1 MAELLFHQ
9 DDRTLLTLRLDR
21 TEICVG
27 RHPTNDVVIPDA
39 SVPDVAA
46 ILTDRGA
53 NRYRLRNLADRGLL
67 INGAVPRSD
76 EQDLVAGDRLTLG
89 AYTLQF
95 RLRDDKPSARPTGN
109 TRALGARNGSGHAA
123 RLRFGDQE
131 FLLATDRPFNAGVG
145 EDNDL
150 VLSDPF
156 VSTYHFRIARK
167 DDRWFLTDLDST
179 NGTQVNGLRVQ
190 EAELPSPAT
199 IRVGQATLE
208 FRVEAPSD
216 ESDAP
221 HPGEAHGMVGDSPG
235 LRRVFALVERLAE
248 AQEPVLIFGD
258 SGSGKELVARA
269 LHDTSSRNRGPF
281 LALNCGALTHTL
293 IESEL
298 FGHVKGTFT
307 GATSDKPG
315 AFEAASNGTL
325 FLDEIGELPFDLQPK
340 LLRVLESSAVRRVGG
355 TEEVPVKTRIVAA
368 THRNLEAL
376 VEQGAFREDLFHRL
390 FVLPIRIPPLS
401 ERPEDIL
408 PLARHFIRS
417 LAPEAVEL
425 EPSAERALETYA
437 WPGNVRELRN
447 VIVRALLMGDGR
459 AIGLEDLQFSKDAFS
474 SPKHARRSVR
484 DHDEEERRRILEVLE
499 RTRGNRSEAARLLGV
514 SKSTFHDRVKRY
526 GIAPRY
532 GHRSGR

>member
-1 MAELLFHQ
+1 MVSSS
-9 DDRTLLTLRLDR
+9 
-21 TEICVG
+21 TE
-27 RHPTNDVVIPDA
+27 PPPENDERD
-39 SVPDVAA
+39 
-46 ILTDRGA
+46 
-53 NRYRLRNLADRGLL
+53 LA
-67 INGAVPRSD
+67 
-76 EQDLVAGDRLTLG
+76 AGDRLTLG
-89 AYTLQF
+89 AYTLEF
-95 RLRDDKPSARPTGN
+95 RLRNDAPSPRPAGN
-109 TRALGARNGSGHAA
+109 TRVLGESTESSETA
-123 RLRFGDQE
+123 RLRFDDRE
-131 FLLATDRPFNAGVG
+131 FLLTPDRPFNGGVG

-156 VSTYHFRIARK
+156 VSTYHFRVTRR

-179 NGTQVNGLRVQ
+179 NGTQVNGLRVR
-190 EAELPSPAT
+190 EAELPNPAT
-199 IRVGQATLE
+199 IKVGQGVLE
-208 FRVEAPSD
+208 FRIDPASEEAG
-216 ESDAP
+216 EP
-221 HPGEAHGMVGDSPG
+221 HPGKAHGMVGNSLG
-235 LRRVFALVERLAE
+235 LRRVFTLVERLAD
-248 AQEPVLIFGD
+248 AREPVLIFGD

-269 LHDTSSRNRGPF
+269 LHDSSSRKRGPF

-315 AFEAASNGTL
+315 AFEAASRGTL
-325 FLDEIGELPFDLQPK
+325 FLDEIGELPLDLQPK
-340 LLRVLESSAVRRVGG
+340 LLRVLESSTVRRVGG
-355 TEEVPVKTRIVAA
+355 TEEVPVQTRIVAA

-376 VEQGAFREDLFHRL
+376 VEQGLFREDLFHRL
-390 FVLPIRIPPLS
+390 FVLTVRIPPLS

-417 LAPEAVEL
+417 HAPRTVEL

-459 AIGLEDLQFSKDAFS
+459 AIGIADLQFSRDAFS
-474 SPKHARRSVR
+474 SPKNARRSVR

-499 RTRGNRSEAARLLGV
+499 QTRGNRSEAARLLGI

-532 GHRSGR
+532 GHRGER